1 MRARSGR
8 RGLAALAV
16 ALASGAAARAQLLTP
31 NTTIVVPPAGHA
43 RVETEYSL
51 FAADSFVDLDGH
63 AQRFPGSLDFAL
75 AVLRASYSPW
85 RHVAVGIELPY
96 RRSTFD
102 EPGIEASFVAKGVP
116 GVGFF
121 VDWSPG
127 GDQPH
132 RWRPVVRFEYFR
144 AYTETDQ
151 ALTVS
156 DGANR
161 YAATLGL
168 DRAARPGTTG
178 WRGGGTLQLIWGPPV
193 EAERRFLESRLQA
206 EAGRPVLD
214 VFAGELSA
222 FGLVGYRSSTTARQE
237 GMFFHDRT
245 SQGAFGGVR
254 LDWQPPA
261 RLALV
266 PGVRASVVKDLQP
279 RNALSGWR
287 TTISLAVMF

>member
-1 MRARSGR
+1 MRAHPGR

-16 ALASGAAARAQLLTP
+16 ALASVAVGRAQLLTP
-31 NTTIVVPPAGHA
+31 NTTIVVPPVGHA

-75 AVLRASYSPW
+75 AVLRVSYSPW
-85 RHVAVGIELPY
+85 RNVAVGIEQPY

-116 GVGFF
+116 GIGFF

-127 GDQPH
+127 GDRPR

-144 AYTETDQ
+144 SRNETDQ

-161 YAATLGL
+161 YSATLGL
-168 DRAARPGTTG
+168 DRAARPGTAG

-193 EAERRFLESRLQA
+193 EAERRFIESRLQA
-206 EAGRPVLD
+206 EVGRPVLHLLG
-214 VFAGELSA
+214 GELTA

-245 SQGAFGGVR
+245 SQGAFAGAR
-254 LDWQPPA
+254 LDWQPA
-261 RLALV
+261 HLALV
-266 PGVRASVVKDLQP
+266 PGVRASVVRDLQP
-279 RNALSGWR
+279 LNALSGWR
-287 TTISLAVMF
+287 TTISLAVTF

>member
-1 MRARSGR
+1 MRAHAVN
-8 RGLAALAV
+8 RGLVALAV
-16 ALASGAAARAQLLTP
+16 ALASGGASRAQLLTP
-31 NTTIVVPPAGHA
+31 NTAIVVPAVGHA

-75 AVLRASYSPW
+75 AVLRVSYSPW
-85 RHVAVGIELPY
+85 RNVALGVEQPY

-102 EPGIEASFVAKGVP
+102 EPGIEASFVAKGAP

-127 GDQPH
+127 GDRLR
-132 RWRPVVRFEYFR
+132 RWRPVLRFEYFR
-144 AYTETDQ
+144 ARSEGDRV
-151 ALTVS
+151 LTVS

-168 DRAARPGTTG
+168 SRAARPGTTG
-178 WRGGGTLQLIWGPPV
+178 WRGGGTFQLVWGPPV
-193 EAERRFLESRLQA
+193 EAEPRFVESRVQA
-206 EAGRPVLD
+206 EAGRPVLH
-214 VFAGELSA
+214 VLGGELCA

-237 GMFFHDRT
+237 GMFFHDRA
-245 SQGAFGGVR
+245 SQGAFAGAR

-261 RLALV
+261 RTALV
-266 PGVRASVVKDLQP
+266 TGVRASVVKDLQP

-287 TTISLAVMF
+287 TTVSLAVTF